1 MDKTEQR
8 ALYPWEAPQNISGFP
23 PPIELAQPVGCS
35 QPLEDAVH
43 IPAVS
48 PEPPPPAALL
58 PAAPAYVL
66 AHAFQENQATLL
78 WGEARGADGYL
89 LLRGESPGSLKPV
102 AAVEMPSYIDSQ
114 VRAGKTY
121 YYAVRAYNEHGQS
134 AATHTATVSLPARA
148 APGPEPEPPSSVFTG
163 KRLRVQKK
171 PQKQEQALKEGE
183 PAGAAPAVPD
193 APTDLRAKICGTRL
207 VELQW
212 QGGGQEG
219 VEYRL
224 YRSATPWCCYGLIA
238 ETGGCHFLDTVP
250 EAGTKYYYFAQ
261 AVLEGRSSAA
271 SAMAEALT
279 FPKLPPPEPPERLR
293 AAPVNL
299 DAVELRW
306 AHARGAAAYVI
317 YARMEGED
325 FQAVGHT
332 LDGGFLHEGLPVD
345 VTVDYRVQSYHDTGV
360 SPAQLHGIQVDRGG
374 AQALGRLGRGQP
386 RVGERLRHGAG
397 RAGAALP
404 HGLGEVVVLRA
415 RLRHG
420 VQEAAVLR
428 LGDQPVAAPGRGA
441 PV

>member
-8 ALYPWEAPQNISGFP
+8 ALYPWETPQCGSGFP
-23 PPIELAQPVGCS
+23 PPVELEQPRGFGQPMGCG
-35 QPLEDAVH
+35 QPLEDAV
-43 IPAVS
+43 AFTMLQ
-48 PEPPPPAALL
+48 EPPPAPLL
-58 PAAPAYVL
+58 PEAPAYVL

-78 WGEARGADGYL
+78 WGEAKGADGYL
-89 LLRGESPGSLKPV
+89 LLRGESPGNLKPV
-102 AAVEMPSYIDSQ
+102 AAVEAPSYIDSG

-134 AATHTATVSLPARA
+134 AATPTATVSLTA
-148 APGPEPEPPSSVFTG
+148 APAPPQEPSSAAFTG

-171 PQKQEQALKEGE
+171 PQKRDLPPEEDSSQTAPDVPE
-183 PAGAAPAVPD
+183 APA
-193 APTDLRAKICGTRL
+193 DLRAKIRGTHL

-212 QGGGQEG
+212 QGGGPRGED

-238 ETGGCHFLDTVP
+238 ETKGCRFLDTVP

-261 AVLEGRSSAA
+261 AVREGRSSPA

-279 FPKLPPPEPPERLR
+279 FPRLPPPEPPERLR

-317 YARMEGED
+317 SARMEGED

-345 VTVDYRVQSYHDTGV
+345 VSVDYRVQSYHDTGV
-360 SPAQLHGIQVDRGG
+360 SEPSAIVTVRTG
-374 AQALGRLGRGQP
+374 AQRPPARPNPPPQNNRRFPAFSLNALQNPLIK
-386 RVGERLRHGAG
+386 
-397 RAGAALP
+397 
-404 HGLGEVVVLRA
+404 
-415 RLRHG
+415 
-420 VQEAAVLR
+420 
-428 LGDQPVAAPGRGA
+428 
-441 PV
+441 

>member
-8 ALYPWEAPQNISGFP
+8 ALYPWETPQCGSGFP
-23 PPIELAQPVGCS
+23 PPMESEQPMGCK
-35 QPLEDAVH
+35 QPLEDAVL
-43 IPAVS
+43 IPAIHPSETAVS
-48 PEPPPPAALL
+48 PGTPEPLPTLL

-78 WGEARGADGYL
+78 WGEAKGADGYL
-89 LLRGESPGSLKPV
+89 LLRGESQGNLKPV
-102 AAVEMPSYIDSQ
+102 AAVEVPSYIDSQ

-121 YYAVRAYNEHGQS
+121 TYAVRAYNEHGQS
-134 AATHTATVSLPARA
+134 AATPTATVSLPAKA
-148 APGPEPEPPSSVFTG
+148 VPVPEMEPESSAAAFAG

-171 PQKQEQALKEGE
+171 PQRQENASKETE
-183 PAGAAPAVPD
+183 PAEAPPAVPG
-193 APTDLRAKICGTRL
+193 APADLRTKIRGTHL

-212 QGGGQEG
+212 QESTLHEN

-238 ETGGCHFLDTVP
+238 ETKDCRFLDTVP

-261 AVLEGRSSAA
+261 AVREGRSSAA
-271 SAMAEALT
+271 SAMAQALT

-306 AHARGAAAYVI
+306 THARGAAAYVV

-345 VTVDYRVQSYHDTGV
+345 VNVDYRVQSYHDTGV
-360 SPAQLHGIQVDRGG
+360 SEPSAICTVRTG
-374 AQALGRLGRGQP
+374 AQRPAANNNAPRSPARSNPPPQNNRRFPAFSLQALQNPLIK
-386 RVGERLRHGAG
+386 
-397 RAGAALP
+397 
-404 HGLGEVVVLRA
+404 
-415 RLRHG
+415 
-420 VQEAAVLR
+420 
-428 LGDQPVAAPGRGA
+428 
-441 PV
+441 